1 MAEDVS
7 LPDTGGTA
15 DGPVV
20 VAVAVTPAAPLALDD
35 AADDAVTAEATPA

>member
-7 LPDTGGTA
+7 LPDTGGTVV
-15 DGPVV
+15 GPVV

-35 AADDAVTAEATPA
+35 AADEAVRAEATTA